1 MAKPQYVR
9 FEVPKDLQDKVLSNL
24 EVASTSGKIRKGTN
38 EVTKAIERNEAKL
51 VIIAEDVNPPEVVAH
66 LPYLCD
72 EKNVPYVYVP
82 SKGELGQRVGITSAA
97 SVAIIDF
104 GKSESE
110 FKGIIEEISKLKK

>member
-24 EVASTSGKIRKGTN
+24 EVASTSGKIKKGTN
-38 EVTKAIERNEAKL
+38 EVTKAIERNEAKI
-51 VIIAEDVNPPEVVAH
+51 VVIAEDVNPPEVVAH

-72 EKNVPYVYVP
+72 EKNVPYVYVS
-82 SKGELGQRVGITSAA
+82 SKDELGQRIGITSAA

-110 FKGIIEEISKLKK
+110 FKGIVEEISKLKK